1 MADTYQPFDVE
12 STFDLA
18 PVSMW
23 IEDFSGVQE
32 KFAEWRAEGVTD
44 LRKWL
49 LEDLDRV
56 AECSGRIKVLRVN
69 RKTLDQ
75 FEARDQDDLVE
86 NLHLVFRDEMLRTHV
101 NELAQLWE
109 GKTSFESAAVNYTLT
124 GRRLDIQLKA
134 TVLPGHEA
142 DLGRLL
148 LTAEDVTERET
159 ARTAERRSR
168 LYAEGIFEH
177 SPVSLWV
184 EDFSRIRIMLQGL
197 RDRGIADLRVFT
209 DVHPEFVRQCMQEIR
224 VLDVNKATLDMFGA
238 PDKAMLLRRLPEV
251 FRGEMETHF
260 REQLIDLWGGNL
272 FHSREVVN
280 YALDGTERVVIMQFS
295 VLPGHERD
303 WDRVLIAL
311 TDITAR
317 KKAEAYLA
325 YLGKHD
331 VLTGLN
337 NRAHYI
343 ELMNTYDRQMLR
355 SLSAVLIDLN
365 GLKEVNDEWGHDAGD
380 ALLRRT
386 GEVLREAV
394 AGSIAEA
401 ARIGGDEFAILMPK
415 AGEAE
420 AEAMVENIHRLLA
433 INNRFYSARQLS
445 LAMGHATLRA
455 GETVEALTRRA
466 DQSMYE
472 MKRAQHAQQRK
483 VS

>member
-75 FEARDQDDLVE
+75 FEARDQEDLVE

-148 LTAEDVTERET
+148 LTAEDVTEREA
-159 ARTAERRSR
+159 ARAAERRSR
-168 LYAEGIFEH
+168 LYAEGVFEH

-238 PDKAMLLRRLPEV
+238 PDKTMLLRRLPEV

-311 TDITAR
+311 THHR
-317 KKAEAYLA
+317 PQE
-325 YLGKHD
+325 GR
-331 VLTGLN
+331 GL
-337 NRAHYI
+337 
-343 ELMNTYDRQMLR
+343 
-355 SLSAVLIDLN
+355 SGLSGQA
-365 GLKEVNDEWGHDAGD
+365 
-380 ALLRRT
+380 
-386 GEVLREAV
+386 
-394 AGSIAEA
+394 
-401 ARIGGDEFAILMPK
+401 
-415 AGEAE
+415 
-420 AEAMVENIHRLLA
+420 
-433 INNRFYSARQLS
+433 
-445 LAMGHATLRA
+445 
-455 GETVEALTRRA
+455 
-466 DQSMYE
+466 
-472 MKRAQHAQQRK
+472 
-483 VS
+483 